1 MGNYYAPFSL
11 RISETLITKLKII
24 AIENKRSTNKEM
36 EYALEKYVNEYEK
49 AHGGSSCVRI
59 RQGPG
64 ARTVSLSVH
73 RGRLFC
79 SIIELFINKTAR

>member
-36 EYALEKYVNEYEK
+36 GCVGKYVNEYEK
-49 AHGGSSCVRI
+49 AHGEV
-59 RQGPG
+59 P
-64 ARTVSLSVH
+64 V
-73 RGRLFC
+73 
-79 SIIELFINKTAR
+79 

>member
-49 AHGGSSCVRI
+49 AHGEVPVYGYAKAPVHGLFRCPCI
-59 RQGPG
+59 G
-64 ARTVSLSVH
+64 AVYFAAL
-73 RGRLFC
+73 
-79 SIIELFINKTAR
+79 

>member
-36 EYALEKYVNEYEK
+36 EYALEKYVNMK
-49 AHGGSSCVRI
+49 RRMGKFLCKDTPRPRCTDCFAVRAS
-59 RQGPG
+59 GPFILQHYR
-64 ARTVSLSVH
+64 AVH
-73 RGRLFC
+73 
-79 SIIELFINKTAR
+79 K

>member
-49 AHGGSSCVRI
+49 AHWEV
-59 RQGPG
+59 P
-64 ARTVSLSVH
+64 V
-73 RGRLFC
+73 
-79 SIIELFINKTAR
+79 

>member
-49 AHGGSSCVRI
+49 AHGEVVAF
-59 RQGPG
+59 QK
-64 ARTVSLSVH
+64 
-73 RGRLFC
+73 
-79 SIIELFINKTAR
+79 E

>member
-24 AIENKRSTNKEM
+24 AIENKRSTNKE
-36 EYALEKYVNEYEK
+36 
-49 AHGGSSCVRI
+49 SSCVRI

>member
-11 RISETLITKLKII
+11 LISETLITKLKII

-49 AHGGSSCVRI
+49 AHGEV
-59 RQGPG
+59 P
-64 ARTVSLSVH
+64 V
-73 RGRLFC
+73 
-79 SIIELFINKTAR
+79 

>member
-36 EYALEKYVNEYEK
+36 EYVLDKFVNEFEK
-49 AHGGSSCVRI
+49 AYGEV
-59 RQGPG
+59 P
-64 ARTVSLSVH
+64 V
-73 RGRLFC
+73 
-79 SIIELFINKTAR
+79 

>member
-49 AHGGSSCVRI
+49 AHGE
-59 RQGPG
+59 
-64 ARTVSLSVH
+64 VH
-73 RGRLFC
+73 V
-79 SIIELFINKTAR
+79 

>member
-36 EYALEKYVNEYEK
+36 EYALEKYV
-49 AHGGSSCVRI
+49 RI